1 MELIQE
7 NLNLDEKEIELM
19 EVNYNL
25 VEKEERSEN
34 DCDKKII

>member
-19 EVNYNL
+19 EVSYNL

-34 DCDKKII
+34 ECDKKII

>member
-7 NLNLDEKEIELM
+7 NLLM

-34 DCDKKII
+34 ECDKKII